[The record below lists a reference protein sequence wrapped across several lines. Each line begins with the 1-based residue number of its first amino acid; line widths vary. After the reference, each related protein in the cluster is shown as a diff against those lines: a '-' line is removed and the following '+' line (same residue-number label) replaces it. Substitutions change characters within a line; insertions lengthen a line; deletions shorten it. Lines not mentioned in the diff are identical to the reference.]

1 MSPPAWGRGLKL
13 RSQGLRARK
22 FRVAPR
28 VGAWIETLTTSEG
41 RRYENVSPPAW
52 GRGLKRF
59 RHGVVDKHLVS
70 PPAWGRG
77 LKRVE
82 ECGDEVRSLAS
93 PPAWGRGLKLGVD
106 ERAEGALD
114 VAPRVGAWIETISPL
129 PGARNRPV
137 APRVGAW
144 IETEAGSPP
153 ALSPPPSPPAWGRG
167 LKQQIPRGPPILAR
181 LSPPAWGRGLKRS
194 NCRELRLEA
203 RVAPRVGAWI
213 ETRRVA
219 QQLSA
224 LMSRPPRG
232 GVD

>member
-41 RRYENVSPPAW
+41 RRYEN
-52 GRGLKRF
+52 
-59 RHGVVDKHLVS
+59 VS